1 MDNAARPLRDAKFF
15 LVVRFWVAPGGEAQV
30 FRWLEGGHIAEVM
43 RQPGFLWVR
52 RLRSAERDAT
62 GWSAHAMIYGIDSR
76 ASYEKYMANAP
87 MHERFRKERQPLEA
101 KMRIER
107 FAGEVDYAL

>member
-52 RLRSAERDAT
+52 RLRTAEHDAT
-62 GWSAHAMIYGIDSR
+62 GWSVHAMIYGIDSR
-76 ASYEKYMANAP
+76 ASYEKYLANAP
-87 MHERFRKERQPLEA
+87 MHERFRKEREPLEA

>member
-1 MDNAARPLRDAKFF
+1 MDHAARPLRDAKFF
-15 LVVRFWVAPGGEAQV
+15 LVVRFWVAPGGEPAV
-30 FRWLEGGHIAEVM
+30 FRWLEGGHIAEVL

-52 RLRSAERDAT
+52 RLKGTEPDAT
-62 GWSAHAMIYGIDSR
+62 GWSAHAMIYGIESR
-76 ASYEKYMANAP
+76 ESYDRYMRNTALHA
-87 MHERFRKERQPLEA
+87 RFKKERQPLEA